1 MPYRPRASAV
11 VYMYAGLMDG
21 ASPEEVLAAAE
32 RDGAPCAAF
41 PEYNAWIVDS
51 ITALRAEGTSVS

>member
-1 MPYRPRASAV
+1 
-11 VYMYAGLMDG
+11 MYAGLKDG

-32 RDGAPCAAF
+32 RDGAPCTAF

-51 ITALRAEGTSVS
+51 ITDLRAEGTSAS